1 MKKIKAHFMKM
12 MERIWNN
19 LGNGMQAKLIII
31 FLIVM
36 TIPLITLTIFAWTQI
51 NNLSAIVRGI
61 AVEDATE
68 ALTASAIESLERMTT
83 DTAKNVAEFLYQRDD
98 DILYIAELEPTEDNY
113 RTFIQRM
120 TGQVVNPGEWV
131 LSADG
136 SEWVPLE
143 QDTIPARTNVSTNS
157 ENNDMD
163 GFTYR
168 SPDRLEY
175 KEIPLYDEITFVDLN
190 GIEQIKILAADSPK
204 INYPMSPDKR
214 DISDHTNT
222 YVKAEHYYE
231 ALTKLEPG
239 EIYVSDVIG
248 AYTGSNYIGMYTPEN
263 VAAAAGTRGYDIPY
277 DPEAQSYAGAE
288 NPNGQRFEGIVRWAT
303 PVTDK
308 DNHIIGYVTLALNHD
323 HIMEFVDR
331 QTPMNERYT
340 ELPDANDGNYAFI
353 WDYNCR
359 SICHPRHNSIVGYD
373 PETGEPQIPWLE
385 SSIYTA
391 WQESGIEL
399 WTDYVKDIPEF
410 DQQSREKI
418 PAPELTQAG
427 LVGLDGR
434 YLNNAPQCTGW
445 MDLSKDGG
453 SGSFY
458 ILWSDLY
465 KRTTAAAI
473 PYYTGQ
479 YAPSEANDYSRRG
492 FGVVTIGAGLED
504 FTAPSVQMEK
514 KLNEA
519 TGDTLESTLVKL
531 FAASLALVTL
541 VVLSAVWIASF
552 LTSNI
557 KELIGGMSRFRSGER
572 QFRFRKPA
580 KDEFG
585 ILAESF
591 DDMADSIVA
600 SVNSPLSI
608 INLNRKIIYMNE
620 HGLNLIGKTL
630 EEITGSDYGLH
641 SAYPEGTKYCPVT
654 ALEQGHEAEILFDE
668 KNHKYLRGTANYF
681 TDNNGR
687 RIGYIIVTT
696 DVTDMVLEQ
705 AQREEQRILLDR
717 VFSASPDMIWY
728 QDAAGHYLTVNPR
741 FAAIAGTSTDNFAGK
756 TAEEILPEHLAAA
769 FIGNDHEAM
778 ASTHPIYKEESIQFA
793 DGHKEIL
800 DSVRMPIFDSNRKL
814 VGMLG
819 YGRNVTLRVKIEE
832 ELRQTQTELEQAV
845 IVANQANAHKGD
857 FLARM
862 SHEIRTPM
870 NAIIGITN
878 IVLKQLDTVNDNSRN
893 MAEIISHM
901 HQIDSSSQHLLGLL
915 NDILDI
921 SKIEAGKIELAPEA
935 TELLALADTV
945 ASIIRP
951 RCAEKN
957 IIFHTVFDTFEPSA
971 FMCDSLRLRQV
982 LINLLGNAVKFTPD
996 SGAVEFKISK
1006 AGQKDGKTQIRFSV
1020 RDTGIGISKDS
1031 INTIF
1036 QPFEQE
1042 NSTITKKYG
1051 GTGLGLAIS
1060 NRIVQLFGGNIE
1072 VSSQLGEGS
1081 EFSFVIW
1088 LTETTAGAAETKA
1101 ITDIKDKLTGKRLLL
1116 VDDVKINRI
1125 IVSSMLK
1132 ETGIQIDEADDGL
1145 IALEMFEQSPEF
1157 TYDMILMDI
1166 QMPNLDGYEA
1176 SRRIRALNRSDA
1188 ISVPIAAL
1196 TANAFKEDMDKAM
1209 LHGMNTHIAK
1219 PVETERLMEVLF
1231 SFLLTGQ

>member
-1 MKKIKAHFMKM
+1 MKKIKAHFMRM
-12 MERIWNN
+12 MEKIWNH

-51 NNLSAIVRGI
+51 NHLSGIVREI
-61 AVEDATE
+61 SVKDATE
-68 ALTASAIESLERMTT
+68 ALTDSAIESLERMTT
-83 DTAKNVAEFLYQRDD
+83 DTAKSVAEFLYQRDG
-98 DILYIAELEPTEDNY
+98 DILYIADLEPTEDNY
-113 RTFIQRM
+113 RRFLESM
-120 TGQVVNPGEWV
+120 KAHVVKPGEWV
-131 LSADG
+131 LADDG
-136 SEWVPLE
+136 SKWIPL
-143 QDTIPARTNVSTNS
+143 DPKTAPARTNVSTNP
-157 ENNDMD
+157 ENDDMD

-168 SPDRLEY
+168 RPDQFEY
-175 KEIPLYDEITFVDLN
+175 QEIPLYDEITFVDLN
-190 GIEQIKILAADSPK
+190 GIEQIKIVAADSPK
-204 INYPMSPDKR
+204 TNYPMNPDKR

-231 ALTKLEPG
+231 ALKELKPG

-248 AYTGSNYIGMYTPEN
+248 AYTRSNYIGMYTPDN
-263 VAAAAGTRGYDIPY
+263 VAAAAATRGYDIPY

-303 PVTDK
+303 PVTDEN
-308 DNHIIGYVTLALNHD
+308 DQIIGYVTLALNHD

-340 ELPDANDGNYAFI
+340 ELPDAYDGNYAFI

-373 PETGEPQIPWLE
+373 PETGQPQIPWLE

-399 WTDYVKDIPEF
+399 WTDYVKSIPEF
-410 DQQSREKI
+410 DQQSREKV
-418 PAPELTQAG
+418 PAPELTRAG

-458 ILWSDLY
+458 ILWSNLY

-479 YAPSEANDYSRRG
+479 YAPSEANDFSRRG

-504 FTAPSVQMEK
+504 FTAPSVRMEE

-519 TGDTLESTLVKL
+519 TGDTLESTLLKL

-552 LTSNI
+552 LTGNI
-557 KELIGGMSRFRSGER
+557 KDLIGGMSRFRSGER
-572 QFRFRKPA
+572 QFRFHKPV

-591 DDMADSIVA
+591 DEMADSIVA
-600 SVNSPLSI
+600 SVSSPLSI

-630 EEITGSDYGLH
+630 DEITGSDYGLH
-641 SAYPEGTKYCPVT
+641 SAYPEGTRYCPIT

-668 KNHKYLRGTANYF
+668 KNQKYLRGTANYF
-681 TDNNGR
+681 TDNQGR

-728 QDAAGHYLTVNPR
+728 QDASGRYLTVNPR
-741 FAAIAGTSTDNFAGK
+741 FATIAGTSTDNFAGK
-756 TAEEILPEHLAAA
+756 TAEEILPEHLAAT
-769 FIGNDHEAM
+769 FISNDHEAM
-778 ASTHPIYKEESIQFA
+778 ASTHPVYKEESIQFA

-800 DSVRMPIFDSNRKL
+800 DSVRMPIFDSNKKL

-819 YGRNVTLRVKIEE
+819 YGRNVTLRVKIED

-878 IVLKQLDTVNDNSRN
+878 IVLKKLGTIDDNSKN
-893 MAEIISHM
+893 INEIIGHM

-945 ASIIRP
+945 ASIINP

-957 IIFHTVFDTFEPSA
+957 IIFNTVFDTFEPSA

-982 LINLLGNAVKFTPD
+982 LINLLGNAVKFTPEC
-996 SGAVEFKISK
+996 GAVEFRIKNI
-1006 AGQKDGKTQIRFSV
+1006 GRKDGKTQIRFSV
-1020 RDTGIGISKDS
+1020 SDTGIGISEDS
-1031 INTIF
+1031 LSTIF

-1042 NSTITKKYG
+1042 NSNITKKYG

-1072 VSSQLGEGS
+1072 VTSQLGEGS

-1088 LTETTAGAAETKA
+1088 LTETTSEAAETKT
-1101 ITDIKDKLTGKRLLL
+1101 ITDIKNKLAGKRLML

-1145 IALEMFEQSPEF
+1145 IALEMFQQSPEY

-1166 QMPNLDGYEA
+1166 QMPNMDGYEA
-1176 SRRIRALNRSDA
+1176 SQRIRALNRADA
-1188 ISVPIAAL
+1188 KSVPIAAL

-1209 LHGMNTHIAK
+1209 IHGMNTHIAK

-1231 SFLLTGQ
+1231 NFLLNEP

>member
-1 MKKIKAHFMKM
+1 MKKIKSQLMAM
-12 MERIWNN
+12 MEKIWNN
-19 LGNGMQAKLIII
+19 LGAGMQAKLIFI

-51 NNLSAIVRGI
+51 NTLSDLVREI

-68 ALTASAIESLERMTT
+68 ALTDSAIESLERMTT
-83 DTAKNVAEFLYQRDD
+83 DTAKSVADFLYRRDD
-98 DILYIAELEPTEDNY
+98 DILYIAGLEPSEDNY
-113 RTFIQRM
+113 RHFLDSM
-120 TGQVVNPGEWV
+120 NGKVVKAGQWQLAP
-131 LSADG
+131 DG
-136 SEWVPLE
+136 SEWIPLE
-143 QDTIPARTNVSTNS
+143 TNEPQNRTNVSSNP
-157 ENNDMD
+157 ENNDME

-168 SPDRLEY
+168 SPDQFQYE
-175 KEIPLYDEITFVDLN
+175 EIPLYDEITFVDLN
-190 GIEQIKILAADSPK
+190 GIEQIKIVAAGSPK
-204 INYPMSPDKR
+204 INYPLNPEKR
-214 DISDHTNT
+214 DVSDSHNT
-222 YVKAEHYYE
+222 YVKAEHYFE
-231 ALTKLEPG
+231 ALQELKPG

-248 AYTGSNYIGMYTPEN
+248 AYVGSNYIGMYTPDQI
-263 VAAAAGTRGYDIPY
+263 AAAADAAGYDIPY
-277 DPEAQSYAGAE
+277 EPESQSYAGAE

-303 PVTDK
+303 PVTGQ
-308 DNHIIGYVTLALNHD
+308 DNRIIGYITLALNHD

-331 QTPMNERYT
+331 QTPMSERYT
-340 ELPDANDGNYAFI
+340 ELPSAYEGNYAFI

-373 PETGEPQIPWLE
+373 PETGNPQVPWLE
-385 SSIYTA
+385 ASIYDA
-391 WQESGIEL
+391 WQKSGTEL

-410 DQQSREKI
+410 DQQSRKKK
-418 PAPELTQAG
+418 PAQELTRAG

-445 MDLSKDGG
+445 MDLSRDGG

-458 ILWSDLY
+458 ILWSNLY

-504 FTAPSVQMEK
+504 FTAPSAQMETN
-514 KLNEA
+514 LNDA
-519 TGDTLESTLVKL
+519 TGTTLKSTLIKL
-531 FAASLALVTL
+531 TTASLILM
-541 VVLSAVWIASF
+541 VLAILCAVWIASF
-552 LTSNI
+552 LTGNI
-557 KELIGGMSRFRSGER
+557 KDLIGGMSRFRSGER
-572 QFRFRKPA
+572 QFRFRTTVR
-580 KDEFG
+580 DEFG
-585 ILAESF
+585 VLADSF

-608 INLNRKIIYMNE
+608 IDMDRRIIYMNE
-620 HGLNLIGKTL
+620 HGLKLVGKTL
-630 EEITGSDYGLH
+630 DEITGDHYGLH
-641 SAYPEGTKYCPVT
+641 SAYPEHTRYCPIQ
-654 ALEQGHEAEILFDE
+654 ALEEGREADILHDE
-668 KNHKYLRGTANYF
+668 KNQKYLRGTANYY
-681 TDNNGR
+681 TDKDGH
-687 RIGYIIVTT
+687 RIGYLIVTA

-728 QDAAGHYLTVNPR
+728 QDATGHYLTVNPR
-741 FAAIAGTSTDNFAGK
+741 FATIAGASTEQFAGK
-756 TAEEILPEHLAAA
+756 SPEEILPPHLADTL
-769 FIGNDHEAM
+769 IRNDREAM
-778 ASTHPIYKEESIQFA
+778 TSTHPVYKEESIQFA

-800 DSVRMPIFDSNRKL
+800 DSVRMPIFDSGKKL

-819 YGRNVTLRVKIEE
+819 YGRNVTLRVKIED
-832 ELRQTQTELEQAV
+832 ELRQTQSELEQAV

-878 IVLKQLDTVNDNSRN
+878 IVLKKLAAITDQSQNLT
-893 MAEIISHM
+893 EITGHM

-935 TELLALADTV
+935 TELPRLADTV
-945 ASIIRP
+945 AGIIKP
-951 RCAEKN
+951 RCNEKN
-957 IIFHTVFDTFEPSA
+957 IMFYTDFDTFDPST

-982 LINLLGNAVKFTPD
+982 LINLLGNAVKFTPEN
-996 SGAVEFKISK
+996 GAIEFRIKKIDRQN
-1006 AGQKDGKTQIRFSV
+1006 GRTRIRFSV
-1020 RDTGIGISKDS
+1020 KDTGIGISAAS
-1031 INTIF
+1031 ISTIF

-1042 NSTITKKYG
+1042 NAHITKKYG

-1060 NRIVQLFGGNIE
+1060 NRIIGLFGGTIE
-1072 VSSQLGEGS
+1072 VNSELGEGS
-1081 EFSFVIW
+1081 EFAFEIW
-1088 LTETTAGAAETKA
+1088 LTETETQQIEA
-1101 ITDIKDKLTGKRLLL
+1101 TEITDIKNKLSGKHLLL
-1116 VDDVKINRI
+1116 VDDVQINRI
-1125 IVSSMLK
+1125 IVCSMLN
-1132 ETGIQIDEADDGL
+1132 ETGIKITEADDGQ
-1145 IALEMFEQSPEF
+1145 IALDLFESSPEF

-1166 QMPNLDGYEA
+1166 QMPNMDGYEA
-1176 SRRIRALNRSDA
+1176 SQRIRSLSRADA
-1188 ISVPIAAL
+1188 KSVPIAAL

-1231 SFLLTGQ
+1231 NFLLPDS